1 MGWHDDQKHRA
12 KLLLPNFFITD
23 NHLLRRKRLKCFP
36 LDVANLPLFPTN
48 LRPVLRAEKK
58 LRSCLCVHDAH
69 RISVEN
75 FMAHYFVGHFPQN
88 VNFVANSSGKPPDS
102 QRTNIILI
110 NCKTVRRPT
119 YCDERPIGKHLHAV
133 CVDQC

>member
-69 RISVEN
+69 RIGIEN
-75 FMAHYFVGHFPQN
+75 CMAHNFVGHFPQN
-88 VNFVANSSGKPPDS
+88 VNFVANSSGQPPDP
-102 QRTNIILI
+102 QRTSILLADG
-110 NCKTVRRPT
+110 KSMRRPT
-119 YCDERPIGKHLHAV
+119 YCNERTNSKLLHAGG
-133 CVDQC
+133 VDQC